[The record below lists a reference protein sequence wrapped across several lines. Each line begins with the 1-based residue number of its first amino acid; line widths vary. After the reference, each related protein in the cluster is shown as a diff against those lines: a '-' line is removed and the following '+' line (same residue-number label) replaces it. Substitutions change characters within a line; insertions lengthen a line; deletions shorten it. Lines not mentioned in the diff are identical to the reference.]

1 MQLPIA
7 LIVRIFFKNFFLK
20 RSKVVI
26 EHIIREMSV
35 ILQSFLRNGTF
46 SGRNIFVKKVI
57 RFYPLS
63 TRLPAIND
71 LCKQVAGCQL
81 KVRKI
86 STDLKKENDGKQE
99 KHTERTGKELDI
111 ARESPY
117 AGLSP
122 GQKVKEATKDASYLV
137 VIVVGI
143 GILGVMMYYIF
154 LELFSSQSP
163 SGVYGNALKLCQ
175 QDERLKFKL
184 GEPIKGYGE
193 TTSRGRRRYVSHTE
207 YTTPDGVRHMMMQ
220 FYVEGPKR
228 KGTAHLDVYKNEQG
242 KYEYRFLFI
251 DLDATHESIV
261 IMDRR

>member
-1 MQLPIA
+1 
-7 LIVRIFFKNFFLK
+7 
-20 RSKVVI
+20 
-26 EHIIREMSV
+26 MSV
-35 ILQSFLRNGTF
+35 LLQSFLRIGAF
-46 SGRNIFVKKVI
+46 PGRNILVKKVI
-57 RFYPLS
+57 RFYPL
-63 TRLPAIND
+63 TTTLPSINE
-71 LCKQVAGCQL
+71 LCKLVAVSQLQV
-81 KVRKI
+81 REI
-86 STDLKKENDGKQE
+86 STNQKEENGRNTGKPE
-99 KHTERTGKELDI
+99 KNTQNTGKELDI

-122 GQKVKEATKDASYLV
+122 TQKVKEATKDASYLV

-143 GILGVMMYYIF
+143 GILGMMMYYIF
-154 LELFSSQSP
+154 WELFSSQSP

-228 KGTAHLDVYKNEQG
+228 KGTAHLDVYKNEHG
-242 KYEYRFLFI
+242 KYDYRFLFI
-251 DLDATHESIV
+251 DLDATHETVV
-261 IMDRR
+261 IRDKR